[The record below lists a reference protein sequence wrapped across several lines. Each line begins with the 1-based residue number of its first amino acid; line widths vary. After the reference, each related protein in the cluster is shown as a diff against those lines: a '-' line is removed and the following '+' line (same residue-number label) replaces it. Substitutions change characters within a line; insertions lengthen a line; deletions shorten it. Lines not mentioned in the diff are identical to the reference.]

1 MIGNIFGLLLQ
12 PKKQWAKIAEKD
24 NFSLFSAVFYVVIL
38 ALLPTAAW
46 YYGTTQIGWVV
57 GDGETIKMTAD
68 SAAVIV
74 TLFYCTM
81 IASVGAIGFMIHW
94 MSQTYGA
101 DSSVAKGVAIAG
113 FSATPLFI
121 SGAVGFIPIFW
132 LALLIGVSAVCYA
145 VYLLY
150 LGIPTVMGIPE
161 ERGFLFSSAVVAFC
175 LVILM
180 VIMGGTVILWDMGAA
195 PSFVD

>member
-12 PKKQWAKIAEKD
+12 PKTQWAKIAEKD
-24 NFSLFSAVFYVVIL
+24 NFSLFSSIIYVVIL

-46 YYGTTQIGWVV
+46 YYGTTKIGWVV
-57 GDGETIKMTAD
+57 GDGESIKMTAD

-74 TLFYCTM
+74 ILFYCTM
-81 IASVGAIGFMIHW
+81 IASVCAIGYMVHW
-94 MSQTYGA
+94 MSETYGA
-101 DSSVAKGVAIAG
+101 NSSVAKGIAIAG
-113 FSATPLFI
+113 FAATPLFI
-121 SGAVGFIPIFW
+121 SGAVGFLPIFW
-132 LALLIGVSAVCYA
+132 VALLIGVSAVCYA

-150 LGIPTVMGIPE
+150 LGIPIVMAIPE